1 MCRVPARVAPPPV
14 FRVSPQLLEHGIDDV
29 VHASVDESCIL
40 VEKFSDRSLDSGFS
54 RTITACFLLTAI
66 LNFLLFSIAILPKLL
81 PGKKARLV
89 CRRAGATHASLG
101 RLKGEKVGS
110 LPPHLTF
117 FPRPLS
123 LLLRLYLF
131 ADQRISIW
139 RDEECAPKKVKRAIS
154 TFFTLRAVQGHIIG
168 QWNLALDDP
177 QAVSLVLAR
186 LSPLC

>member
-14 FRVSPQLLEHGIDDV
+14 FQVSPHLLEHGIDDV

-40 VEKFSDRSLDSGFS
+40 VEKFSDRSLDSDFS

-101 RLKGEKVGS
+101 RLKAEKVGS
-110 LPPHLTF
+110 LPPNLTF
-117 FPRPLS
+117 FHGRFRFCCDSIS
-123 LLLRLYLF
+123 LPIDGFPSGEVKNGL
-131 ADQRISIW
+131 Q
-139 RDEECAPKKVKRAIS
+139 KK
-154 TFFTLRAVQGHIIG
+154 
-168 QWNLALDDP
+168 
-177 QAVSLVLAR
+177 
-186 LSPLC
+186 